1 MRIGDGGRQCN
12 GFHANPGLT
21 TCLSISVPGAVLGL
35 GLVTAG
41 VRTSASVMGDT
52 VTDNH
57 YSVSRD
63 DTDNNKSATSS
74 GDESDTEYVPNSD
87 TNDDFNNNTIDNN
100 NNDPNNND
108 VNEGEAAEVEESVT
122 AVSTPAAVPLYCR
135 APGPS
140 ACPCPAVYSAPA
152 PAQAD
157 TAAYYQLPPPDYQEL
172 SPTSLTVQPNLPRR
186 GAVCSVKCL
195 MDPRNCSIKRLY
207 VSLIKTT

>member
-1 MRIGDGGRQCN
+1 MAG
-12 GFHANPGLT
+12 T
-21 TCLSISVPGAVLGL
+21 VLGL

-41 VRTSASVMGDT
+41 VRTVMGDT

-57 YSVSRD
+57 YTVSRD
-63 DTDNNKSATSS
+63 DADNYKSAASS
-74 GDESDTEYVPNSD
+74 GDESDTDYVPNSD
-87 TNDDFNNNTIDNN
+87 TNDDFNNNIINNN

-108 VNEGEAAEVEESVT
+108 VNEGEAAEVEVTMEQVSVS
-122 AVSTPAAVPLYCR
+122 VSVVSSPAAAPLYCR

-140 ACPCPAVYSAPA
+140 ACPCPASYSAPA
-152 PAQAD
+152 PD

-172 SPTSLTVQPNLPRR
+172 SPASLAVQPTLPRC
-186 GAVCSVKCL
+186 GAVRSVECW